1 MAQARRMR
9 QIGAVLPGGNGRRER
24 APQGDIFQPERFI
37 WYTRPVQDAWKSTM
51 ADPDFKW
58 FGKNLRSFRERAKLS
73 QRELADRAGMDQST
87 YSRLERGVTSVPLG
101 TLLAVARALDISP
114 AQLVE
119 AANLE
124 PEKFANSAELGR
136 LMQKLR
142 RLSPARRRVV
152 EATVNALIEAADEF

>member
-1 MAQARRMR
+1 M
-9 QIGAVLPGGNGRRER
+9 
-24 APQGDIFQPERFI
+24 
-37 WYTRPVQDAWKSTM
+37 S
-51 ADPDFKW
+51 DPDFKW

-73 QRELADRAGMDQST
+73 QRELADRAGMNQST

-114 AQLVE
+114 AQLVD

-124 PEKFANSAELGR
+124 PEQFASNAELGR